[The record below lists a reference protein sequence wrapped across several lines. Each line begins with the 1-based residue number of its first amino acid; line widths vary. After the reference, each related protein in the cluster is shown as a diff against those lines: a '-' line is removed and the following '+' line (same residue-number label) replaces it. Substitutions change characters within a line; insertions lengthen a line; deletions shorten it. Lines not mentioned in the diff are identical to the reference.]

1 VRKVRLFAMALCAAA
16 GALAATAG
24 SAQAATII
32 VNPGQSIQAAVDAAN
47 PGDTVLVRPG
57 NYHEEVLIQKDRIKL
72 QGSMATISPPP
83 FSSSPCGSAGVCVA
97 GNVDFNT
104 GQIFSYV
111 HGVTVT
117 GFLITGF
124 DDFGIV
130 AFAAF
135 NSIFTNNHTTGNGEY
150 GITAF
155 SSSSTT
161 IANNVTEGSGEAGIY
176 IGDSPDSKAS
186 VHDNATMRNAFGILY
201 RNSGGGFIKHNTVN
215 HNCAG
220 VLAVAD
226 APGPASAVTIQNNT
240 VFANSSFCFTDD
252 AGPVSGAGIV
262 LAGADHAVVHGNN
275 VQFNAPSG
283 FSVFNG
289 GIVVVS
295 GGLGTPANHNTIAG
309 NTALNNS
316 PDLFWD
322 GFGVNTFANNNCK
335 TSVPSSL
342 CHGGS

>member
-1 VRKVRLFAMALCAAA
+1 VALCAAA
-16 GALAATAG
+16 GAIAATAG

-83 FSSSPCGSAGVCVA
+83 VSSSPCGSAGVCVA
-97 GNVDFNT
+97 GDVDFDT

-130 AFAAF
+130 AFAAT
-135 NSIFTNNHTTGNGEY
+135 NSTFTNNHTTGNGEY

-155 SSSSTT
+155 SSTATT

-176 IGDSPDSKAS
+176 VGDSPDSRVS
-186 VHDNATMRNAFGILY
+186 VHDNFAQHNTFGVLY
-201 RNSGGGFIKHNTVN
+201 RNSGGGSITHNTLS
-215 HNCAG
+215 HNCTG
-220 VLAVAD
+220 LLVLAD
-226 APGPASAVTIQNNT
+226 APGPASAVTIQTNT
-240 VFANSSFCFTDD
+240 VNGNSAFCFSDD

-262 LAGADHAVVHGNN
+262 LAGADHSIVRSNN
-275 VQFNAPSG
+275 VQFNVPSD
-283 FSVFNG
+283 FSVFQG
-289 GIVVVS
+289 GIVLVS
-295 GGLGTPANHNTIAG
+295 GPAGTPASHNTITG
-309 NTALNNS
+309 NTALHNS
-316 PDLFWD
+316 PDLYWD
-322 GFGVNTFANNNCK
+322 GFGVNTFSGNHCQ

-342 CHGGS
+342 CH